1 MNRNYLRSR
10 SRETTTKHELEK
22 EGYFVV
28 RAAGSKGFADLIAI
42 RPSPNCQFPELY
54 EVRFIQIKVSQNF
67 IHDKPSLEIKIHD
80 LEDFSV
86 NVEFLKY
93 PVKTKEWYADQ
104 HKRKQRELD
113 KLKPKSRVRNK
124 SAK

>member
-10 SRETTTKHELEK
+10 ARETSKKHELEK
-22 EGYFVV
+22 EGYFVI

-67 IHDKPSLEIKIHD
+67 IHKKPSLEIKTHD
-80 LEDFSV
+80 LETFSF
-86 NVEFLKY
+86 NLEFLKY

-104 HKRKQRELD
+104 HKRAE
-113 KLKPKSRVRNK
+113 RVGQTQAHTQDTQTI
-124 SAK
+124 S